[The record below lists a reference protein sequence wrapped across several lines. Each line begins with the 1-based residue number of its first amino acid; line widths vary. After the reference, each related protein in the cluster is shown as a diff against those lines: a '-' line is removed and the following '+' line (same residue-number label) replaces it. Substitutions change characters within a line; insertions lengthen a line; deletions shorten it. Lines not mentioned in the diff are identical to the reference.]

1 MRFVLICAL
10 LIIINGIVFSQT
22 EDTIILKEIV
32 INSSRTEITESQMLR
47 PLQICDLKTFTAS
60 RDNDVSTSLKD
71 FSAIDIRQRSFSSVQ
86 SDVSIRGGSFD
97 QSLILINGINLSDP
111 QTGHHSLNIPVNSTV
126 LEAAEIVYGPG
137 SRIFGANALTGA
149 VNFISNIPQKSG
161 IMLDVSYGSF
171 NTVNGDIVLNHV
183 AKKFKQTLNLNYAQS
198 DGFIHNTDYNKI
210 NVYYESNINLGQVKI
225 KTMLGFLDKNF
236 GAYSFY
242 TPQYV
247 NQYEKIRTGFGAVK
261 VFGGT
266 AIKWE
271 YKAYYR
277 GLTDEFQLFR
287 EDSDYYQ
294 NIDGVWINY
303 TTGDSVSW
311 YHTHN
316 NHFTTVA
323 GTGFNLEKHWVGG
336 KSAIGGE
343 YRYEQIYSN
352 VLGNPLAETYDNQ
365 YTKSDQRQNITVFA
379 EHGYYKNR
387 ILVNVGG
394 MAYYNQ
400 KYGLNFYY
408 GGDAGFKVTENFIV
422 KAGVNKSMRLP
433 TFTELYYQGAA
444 NEGNPDLVPEH
455 AISFELGTK
464 LYFSKKS
471 FINVNLF
478 NRLGTNIISWVRESS
493 ADKWKT
499 ENLTELNTYG
509 AEIFGSYRDFKENAF
524 FNNIG
529 LVYSYIYQ
537 DKDAAGL
544 ESKYTLDHLKHKFVF
559 NIGHKIYKNLKAD
572 WSVNVFKRN
581 GEYIYFDFVQGIF
594 TEPME
599 YKTNILLNLKLSAEF
614 SKIGFYISGHNLTNS
629 DYFDIAN
636 VPAPGIAV
644 IGGIKVKLSR

>member
-1 MRFVLICAL
+1 MRIVLIYVL
-10 LIIINGIVFSQT
+10 LIIINISVFSQT
-22 EDTIILKEIV
+22 SDTIILKEII
-32 INSSRTEITESQMLR
+32 INSSRIGLSESQMLR
-47 PLQICDLKTFTAS
+47 PIQI
-60 RDNDVSTSLKD
+60 VSLKKNSVNTD
-71 FSAIDIRQRSFSSVQ
+71 NSVSSVLKDMTAVDIRQRSFSSVQ
-86 SDVSIRGGSFD
+86 SDISIRGGSFD
-97 QSLILINGINLSDP
+97 QSIVLLNGINLSDP

-149 VNFISNIPQKSG
+149 VNFISSIPQKSG

-171 NTVNGDIVLNHV
+171 NTVNGDVVLNHV
-183 AKKFKQTLNLNYAQS
+183 AKKFNQTLNFNYTQS

-210 NVYYESNINLGQVKI
+210 NVYYENNISLGKIKI
-225 KTMLGFLDKNF
+225 KTMLGYLDKNF

-261 VFGGT
+261 VYGGS

-277 GLTDEFQLFR
+277 GFTDEYQLFR
-287 EDSDYYQ
+287 ESADYYQ
-294 NIDGVWINY
+294 NIDGIWINY

-311 YHTHN
+311 YRSHN

-323 GTGFNLEKHWVGG
+323 GTGFNLEKDWIGG

-352 VLGNPLAETYDNQ
+352 VLGNQLDEAYENL
-365 YTKSDQRQNITVFA
+365 YTKSDERQNITVFA

-387 ILVNVGG
+387 ILINAGA

-408 GGDAGFKVTENFIV
+408 GGDAGYKITENFIV

-444 NEGNPDLVPEH
+444 NEGNPNLVPEH
-455 AISFELGTK
+455 AISIEVGTK

-471 FINVNLF
+471 FINVNLY
-478 NRLGTNIISWVRESS
+478 NRLGTNIISWVRESR

-509 AEIFGSYRDFKENAF
+509 AEIFGSYRDFEDNAF
-524 FNNIG
+524 LNNIG

-544 ESKYTLDHLKHKFVF
+544 ESKYTLDHLKQKFVL
-559 NIGHKIYKNLKAD
+559 NLSHKIYKNLSAD
-572 WSVNVFKRN
+572 WTLNIFKRN
-581 GEYIYFDFVQGIF
+581 GEYLLFDFERNAYTNMVSF
-594 TEPME
+594 PLTE
-599 YKTNILLNLKLSAEF
+599 LVNLKVTAEF
-614 SKIGFYISGHNLTNS
+614 NKIDIFLSGYNLTNQS
-629 DYFDIAN
+629 YFDIAN

-644 IGGIKVKLSR
+644 MGGVSVKL

>member
-1 MRFVLICAL
+1 MRIVLIYVL
-10 LIIINGIVFSQT
+10 LIIINISVFSQT
-22 EDTIILKEIV
+22 SDTIILKEII
-32 INSSRTEITESQMLR
+32 INSSRIGLSESQMLR
-47 PLQICDLKTFTAS
+47 PIQI
-60 RDNDVSTSLKD
+60 VSLKKNSVNTD
-71 FSAIDIRQRSFSSVQ
+71 NSVSSVLKDMTAVDIRQRSFSSVQ
-86 SDVSIRGGSFD
+86 SDISIRGGSFD
-97 QSLILINGINLSDP
+97 QSIVLLNGINLSDP

-149 VNFISNIPQKSG
+149 VNFISSIPQKSG

-171 NTVNGDIVLNHV
+171 NTVNGDVVLNHV
-183 AKKFKQTLNLNYAQS
+183 AKKFNQTLNFNYTQS

-210 NVYYESNINLGQVKI
+210 NVYYENNISLGKIKI
-225 KTMLGFLDKNF
+225 KTMLGYLDKNF

-261 VFGGT
+261 VYGGS

-277 GLTDEFQLFR
+277 GFTDEYQLFR
-287 EDSDYYQ
+287 ESADYYQ
-294 NIDGVWINY
+294 NIDGIWINY

-311 YHTHN
+311 YRSHN

-323 GTGFNLEKHWVGG
+323 GTGFNLEKDWIGG

-352 VLGNPLAETYDNQ
+352 VLGNQLDEAYENL
-365 YTKSDQRQNITVFA
+365 YTKSDERQNITVFA

-387 ILVNVGG
+387 ILINAGA

-408 GGDAGFKVTENFIV
+408 GGDAGYKITENFIV

-444 NEGNPDLVPEH
+444 NEGNPNLVPEH
-455 AISFELGTK
+455 AISIEVGTK

-471 FINVNLF
+471 FINVNLY
-478 NRLGTNIISWVRESS
+478 NRLGTNIISWVRESR

-509 AEIFGSYRDFKENAF
+509 AEIFGSYRDFEDNAF
-524 FNNIG
+524 LNNIG

-544 ESKYTLDHLKHKFVF
+544 ESKYTLDHLKQKFVL
-559 NIGHKIYKNLKAD
+559 NLSHKIYKNLSAD
-572 WSVNVFKRN
+572 FSLNIFKRN
-581 GEYIYFDFVQGIF
+581 GEYLLFDFERNAYTNMVSF
-594 TEPME
+594 PLTE
-599 YKTNILLNLKLSAEF
+599 LVNLKVTAEF
-614 SKIGFYISGHNLTNS
+614 NKIDIFLSGYNLTNQS
-629 DYFDIAN
+629 YFDIAN

-644 IGGIKVKLSR
+644 MGGVSVKL

>member
-1 MRFVLICAL
+1 MRIVLIYVL
-10 LIIINGIVFSQT
+10 LIIINISVFSQT
-22 EDTIILKEIV
+22 SDTIILKEII
-32 INSSRTEITESQMLR
+32 INSSRIGLSESQMLR
-47 PLQICDLKTFTAS
+47 PIQI
-60 RDNDVSTSLKD
+60 VSLKKNSVNTD
-71 FSAIDIRQRSFSSVQ
+71 NSVSSVLKDMTAVDIRQRSFSSVQ
-86 SDVSIRGGSFD
+86 SDISIRGGSFD
-97 QSLILINGINLSDP
+97 QSIVLLNGINLSDP

-149 VNFISNIPQKSG
+149 VNFISSIPQKSG

-171 NTVNGDIVLNHV
+171 NTVNGDVVLNHV
-183 AKKFKQTLNLNYAQS
+183 AKKFNQTLNFNYTQS

-210 NVYYESNINLGQVKI
+210 NVYYENNISLGKIKI
-225 KTMLGFLDKNF
+225 KTMLGYLDKNF

-261 VFGGT
+261 VYGGS

-277 GLTDEFQLFR
+277 GFTDEYQLFR
-287 EDSDYYQ
+287 ESADYYQ
-294 NIDGVWINY
+294 NIDGIWINY

-311 YHTHN
+311 YRSHN

-323 GTGFNLEKHWVGG
+323 GTGFNLEKDWIGG

-352 VLGNPLAETYDNQ
+352 VLGNQLDEAYENL
-365 YTKSDQRQNITVFA
+365 YTKSDERQNITVFA

-387 ILVNVGG
+387 ILINAGA

-408 GGDAGFKVTENFIV
+408 GGDAGYKITENFIV

-444 NEGNPDLVPEH
+444 NEGNPNLVPEH
-455 AISFELGTK
+455 AISIEVGTK

-471 FINVNLF
+471 FINVNLY
-478 NRLGTNIISWVRESS
+478 NRLGTNIISWVRESR

-509 AEIFGSYRDFKENAF
+509 AEIFGSYRDFEDNAF
-524 FNNIG
+524 LNNIG

-544 ESKYTLDHLKHKFVF
+544 ESKYTLDHLKQKFV
-559 NIGHKIYKNLKAD
+559 
-572 WSVNVFKRN
+572 
-581 GEYIYFDFVQGIF
+581 
-594 TEPME
+594 
-599 YKTNILLNLKLSAEF
+599 LNL
-614 SKIGFYISGHNLTNS
+614 
-629 DYFDIAN
+629 
-636 VPAPGIAV
+636 
-644 IGGIKVKLSR
+644 R